1 MLCINTGLNINFE
14 LGKLIFL
21 EFNYTRYINYF
32 FNLCVTTPPP
42 PTPTRV
48 HPAWGLKLTAFA
60 YEPACLPACLLRRR
74 KKLKTF
80 FYVDSGCTASG

>member
-32 FNLCVTTPPP
+32 FNLWVPGGGGV
-42 PTPTRV
+42 V
-48 HPAWGLKLTAFA
+48 HLQPLSWLVWDLTIANLGH
-60 YEPACLPACLLRRR
+60 EDQWI
-74 KKLKTF
+74 KKKPVGWMNECKTQ
-80 FYVDSGCTASG
+80 